1 MSSNIKVSISPSYI
15 DLFAG
20 CGGLSLGLNQ
30 SGWKGLFAIEKS
42 PYAFSTL
49 KHNLIDKLNHFEW
62 PIWLEQKQHDINEIL
77 KINHKQLEG
86 LKDKVDLVAGG
97 PPCQG
102 FSTAGRRDESDH
114 RNELIHSYIQFIR
127 IVQPKMIFFENV
139 KGFTQRFKKNRSKG
153 IKYSEFVQ
161 KALRRS
167 GKTFTGYEV
176 YGKLIDFSEFGIPQK
191 RTRFILV
198 GIRKDFCQE
207 LNYTASDFFELLKN
221 KKASFLINKGLGL
234 SQNLKEAISDLLEQN
249 GTVDCPDS
257 KGFLSS
263 IYGGIQ
269 SPYQKLMRIKTQSKA
284 IPDSHRFAK
293 HGIDTVNLFQKLL
306 STAPKGKK
314 IGGKERE
321 KFNIKKR
328 GIVVLDP
335 EKQAPTLTSH
345 PDDYI
350 HYCEP
355 RILSV
360 REYARIQTFPD
371 WFEFKEKYTTGG
383 KLRIVEVPRYT
394 QVGNAIPPLFGEQ
407 AGDVL
412 KQLING

>member
-1 MSSNIKVSISPSYI
+1 MKAKNTYI

-30 SGWKGLFAIEKS
+30 SGWNGLFAIEKS

-49 KHNLIDKLNHFEW
+49 KYNLIDNLNHFNW
-62 PIWLEQKQHDINEIL
+62 PSWLDKKEQDINQVL
-77 KINHKQLEG
+77 KSKKNELKG
-86 LKDKVDLVAGG
+86 LRNSVDLVAGG

-102 FSTAGRRDESDH
+102 FSTAGRREESDH
-114 RNELIHSYIQFIR
+114 RNGLISSYIEFIR
-127 IVQPKMIFFENV
+127 LVQPKIIFFENV
-139 KGFTQRFKKNRSKG
+139 KGFTQRFEKNKSKG

-167 GKTFTGYEV
+167 GKDFNGYEV
-176 YGKLIDFSEFGIPQK
+176 YGQLIDFSEFGIPQK

-198 GIRKDFCQE
+198 GIRKDVFEKQAFSP
-207 LNYTASDFFELLKN
+207 TDFFDKLKN
-221 KKASFLINKGLGL
+221 SRKSFLIKKGLGL
-234 SQNLKEAISDLLEQN
+234 TQNLQDAISDLLEKN

-257 KGFLSS
+257 KGFQTS
-263 IYGGIQ
+263 IY
-269 SPYQKLMRIKTQSKA
+269 SKKKTSYQKLMRSNTSQKA
-284 IPDSHRFAK
+284 IPDSHRFA
-293 HGIDTVNLFQKLL
+293 HHSIETTRLFKNLL
-306 STAPKGKK
+306 STAPKGRK
-314 IGGKERE
+314 IGGDERRQY
-321 KFNIKKR
+321 NLKKR

-335 EKQAPTLTSH
+335 AKPAPTLTSH

-360 REYARIQTFPD
+360 REYARVQTFPD

-407 AGDVL
+407 VGEVL
-412 KQLING
+412 KTLLNG

>member
-1 MSSNIKVSISPSYI
+1 MPTKNTYI

-42 PYAFSTL
+42 PYAFATL
-49 KHNLIDKLNHFEW
+49 KHNLIDNLNHFEW
-62 PIWLEQKQHDINEIL
+62 PDWLEKTQHDIDEVL
-77 KINHKQLEG
+77 KKKTKE
-86 LKDKVDLVAGG
+86 LKKLRGKVDLVAGG

-102 FSTAGRRDESDH
+102 FSTAGRREESDH
-114 RNELIHSYIQFIR
+114 RNELISSYIKFIR
-127 IVQPKMIFFENV
+127 IVQPKIIFFENV
-139 KGFTQRFKKNRSKG
+139 KGFTQRFEKNRSKG

-167 GKTFTGYEV
+167 GKDFKGYEV
-176 YGKLIDFSEFGIPQK
+176 YGELIDFSEFGIPQK

-198 GIRKDFCQE
+198 GIRKDIFE
-207 LNYTASDFFELLKN
+207 KTHFIPSHFFELLKSN
-221 KKASFLINKGLGL
+221 RKTFLINKGLGL
-234 SQNLKEAISDLLEQN
+234 TQNLQDAISDLLKKN

-257 KGFLSS
+257 IGFLSS
-263 IYGGIQ
+263 IYSKAESQ
-269 SPYQKLMRIKTQSKA
+269 YQKLMRSNVSPES
-284 IPDSHRFAK
+284 IPDSHRFANHSK
-293 HGIDTVNLFQKLL
+293 ETLSLFQTLISK
-306 STAPKGKK
+306 APKGKK
-314 IGGKERE
+314 IEGKERE

-335 EKQAPTLTSH
+335 NKPAPTLTSH
-345 PDDYI
+345 PDDYV

-383 KLRIVEVPRYT
+383 KLRIIEVPRYT

-407 AGDVL
+407 AGEAL
-412 KQLING
+412 KQILNG